1 MEYKP
6 SSFPAQQQGEQPGK
20 EHEMRPKPEVIRP
33 GYKGSEKLLNKV
45 AIITGGDSGIGRSVA
60 VHFAREGADV
70 AIVYLNE
77 DKDAQETKAMVEK
90 EGRKC
95 LLIPGDIV
103 NENFCKEA
111 VETTVK
117 KLGKLNIVVN
127 NAAEQ
132 HTKDHIEEI
141 SPEQLERT
149 YRTNIFSFFYITQAA
164 MKHLKKGDA
173 IINCTSVTAYRGST
187 HLLDYSSTKGAIVSF
202 TRSLATN
209 LAEKGIR
216 VNSVAPGPIW
226 TPLIPATMDEETVKN
241 FGKKVPMGRA
251 GQPSEVGPSF
261 VFLACEDSS
270 YITGQVLHPNG
281 GEMVGS

>member
-6 SSFPAQQQGEQPGK
+6 SSFPSQKQEEQPGV
-20 EHEMRPKPEVIRP
+20 EQEMTPKPEVIRQ
-33 GYKGSEKLLNKV
+33 GYKGSEKLINKV
-45 AIITGGDSGIGRSVA
+45 ALITGGDSGIGRSIA

-77 DKDAQETKAMVEK
+77 DNDAQETKTMVEK

-95 LLIPGDIV
+95 ILIPGDIV
-103 NENFCKEA
+103 SADFCKEA
-111 VETTVK
+111 VQTTVK

-132 HTKDHIEEI
+132 HSKDSVEEI
-141 SPEQLERT
+141 TPEQLERT

-164 MKHLKKGDA
+164 MKHLKKGDS
-173 IINCTSVTAYRGST
+173 IINCTSVTAYRGSS
-187 HLLDYSSTKGAIVSF
+187 HLLDYSSTKGAIVTF

-216 VNSVAPGPIW
+216 VNAVAPGPIW
-226 TPLIPATMDEETVKN
+226 TPLIPSTSGKDMVKD

-261 VFLACEDSS
+261 VFLASEDAS